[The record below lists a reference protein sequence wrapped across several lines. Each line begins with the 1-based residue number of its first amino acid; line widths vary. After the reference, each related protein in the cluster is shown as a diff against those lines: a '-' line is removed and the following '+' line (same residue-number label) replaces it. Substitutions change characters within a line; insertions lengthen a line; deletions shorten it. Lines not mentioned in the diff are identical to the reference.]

1 MKYEKKVAVI
11 GLGSMGKRRI
21 RNLKAL
27 GFEKIYGF
35 DLREDRKLSSK
46 QQYGIQVIS
55 SIEDLI
61 SEKFDA
67 LIISTP
73 PDTHHIYMKIAIDYR
88 IPAFIEA
95 SVLDTDFNDIIRLS
109 EKYKVLLA
117 PSCTLLFHPGIILIS
132 QIIKSSQL
140 GQITN
145 VLYHSGQYLPDW
157 HSFEDVSEFYV
168 SNKETGGA
176 REIIPFELTWLTK
189 IFGFPKKVA
198 GFYIKTLNIKGA
210 EKIDDTYNF
219 IYNYETYLLN
229 ISVDV
234 VSRHAT
240 RRLLINGALGQI
252 YWDWDENM
260 IKKYD
265 SKTNSWTELLYDTI
279 PAQSGYNKNI
289 TEQMYIDEL
298 NQFFITAFNDGI
310 FPNNLIDDQRVL
322 NLLYAAER
330 SAHEDKF
337 IVIK

>member
-109 EKYKVLLA
+109 EKYKCLTHSYIAKVEGPLDEMIERVETGNSSSTYHCENI
-117 PSCTLLFHPGIILIS
+117 PEIVITLLHTDKKGPHVYQNKGKIINALE
-132 QIIKSSQL
+132 
-140 GQITN
+140 T
-145 VLYHSGQYLPDW
+145 
-157 HSFEDVSEFYV
+157 FETIVTFKEEF
-168 SNKETGGA
+168 
-176 REIIPFELTWLTK
+176 
-189 IFGFPKKVA
+189 
-198 GFYIKTLNIKGA
+198 
-210 EKIDDTYNF
+210 
-219 IYNYETYLLN
+219 
-229 ISVDV
+229 
-234 VSRHAT
+234 
-240 RRLLINGALGQI
+240 
-252 YWDWDENM
+252 
-260 IKKYD
+260 
-265 SKTNSWTELLYDTI
+265 
-279 PAQSGYNKNI
+279 
-289 TEQMYIDEL
+289 
-298 NQFFITAFNDGI
+298 FF
-310 FPNNLIDDQRVL
+310 
-322 NLLYAAER
+322 
-330 SAHEDKF
+330 
-337 IVIK
+337 